1 MLSKGFYSL
10 VYDHPLETCL
20 SFGEEVSYYIEKGI
34 ARQVTQEEAPSILER
49 SVEEGM
55 ILQSAFT
62 KDSEIICSCHGDC
75 CGILGTYQAI
85 GVEGCETASC
95 FRNNSNYVLNYDEDA
110 CIKCGMCA
118 ERCPMFAITMD
129 EFTKGR

>member
-1 MLSKGFYSL
+1 MVAAGEPSPEIGSDELKGFYSP
-10 VYDHPLETCL
+10 VCDHPLETCL
-20 SFGEEVSYYIEKGI
+20 SFGEEASYYIEKGI
-34 ARQVTQEEAPSILER
+34 ARQVTQEEVLSILER

-95 FRNNSNYVLNYDEDA
+95 FRIY
-110 CIKCGMCA
+110 
-118 ERCPMFAITMD
+118 
-129 EFTKGR
+129 